1 MQNYYQRPPYRPPY
15 QNTDNRADNS
25 FCAVEDNRECF
36 PLAMAYVPWQKF
48 QNTFSPSK
56 ALMCGTIFE
65 ELYKPFLGKGG
76 RRL

>member
-1 MQNYYQRPPYRPPY
+1 MQNYYQRPPFRQPY
-15 QNTDNRADNS
+15 HNQDHARKNS
-25 FCAVEDNRECF
+25 CGAKENLKEEF
-36 PLAMAYVPWQKF
+36 PVAMAYVPWQKF